1 LATFLRFFET
11 GMAVKANTQ
20 KPILSNAVDPT
31 PGSLPADRKQQMT
44 DTTSETEIAVQP
56 APPAEGRLLRLAHNV
71 GWTLIYLGVLTLG
84 FVVHQLYITSWFAS
98 QNQPELAA
106 ERIEQ
111 WAATE
116 ITEVVV
122 VPATPPD
129 DGNGGVVSGA
139 TGDGGDGIRT
149 EPLVLQVES
158 PPELGA
164 AFALIRIPKI
174 DRLRDGWNVVEG
186 VRTVDLRNGAGH
198 MPDTALPGQPGNAV
212 ISGHRT
218 TWGQPFHELDALDP
232 GDRIEVDTALGTH
245 IYAVREI
252 RVVEPTDVW
261 VADPREGAWLTLT
274 TCHPKFSAR
283 ERLVIAAELVFG
295 PNADVIEVMS

>member
-1 LATFLRFFET
+1 MTETTAPIETEQSEIAPPQRRGLRF
-11 GMAVKANTQ
+11 
-20 KPILSNAVDPT
+20 LHNA
-31 PGSLPADRKQQMT
+31 
-44 DTTSETEIAVQP
+44 
-56 APPAEGRLLRLAHNV
+56 
-71 GWTLIYLGVLTLG
+71 GWTLIYLGVFTLG
-84 FVVHQLYITSWFAS
+84 FVGHQLFVTSWFAQ

-106 ERIEQ
+106 ERVEQ
-111 WAATE
+111 WKSTE

-122 VPATPPD
+122 VPNPQDQAGD
-129 DGNGGVVSGA
+129 EGGA
-139 TGDGGDGIRT
+139 GDGAPGISGDEFT
-149 EPLVLQVES
+149 EPLVLKVES
-158 PPELGA
+158 PPDLGA
-164 AFALIRIPKI
+164 AFALIRIPKLE
-174 DRLRDGWNVVEG
+174 RLEEGWNVVEG
-186 VRTVDLRNGAGH
+186 VRTADLRNGAGH

-261 VADPREGAWLTLT
+261 VADPREGGWLTLT

-283 ERLVIAAELVFG
+283 ERLVIAAELIFG
-295 PNADVIEVMS
+295 PNAEVIEVMS